1 VASEVEEELEELL
14 MGLRELQRSHTTE
27 VQVEE

>member
-14 MGLRELQRSHTTE
+14 MGLRELQRRHPTE
-27 VQVEE
+27 VLVEE